1 MAYTAKVRVTHRMSG
16 AFKEDFGAGDAT
28 DKSLPTAVSNAL
40 KSSITDALKR
50 AVRHFGDKLG
60 NCKFQLYMMLYMW

>member
-1 MAYTAKVRVTHRMSG
+1 MTHRLSG
-16 AFKEDFGAGDAT
+16 AFKEDFGAGDAI

-40 KSSITDALKR
+40 KSSITDAMKR

-60 NCKFQLYMMLYMW
+60 NCEYVIRK